1 MPKRSLWLIILLSC
15 CVGVLVFEASR
26 RYDDSRTDTIAQ
38 DLLERVYV
46 RALREYYEFLSEVRA
61 LAVTSD
67 LGSEEPID
75 LDLARSPM
83 AFYVTTNRAD
93 VQVTSTDWQ
102 VAQSLDDLTGRLTS
116 PLRSQENVDILLSL
130 LVGNQTL
137 KFRIDIEDWIAS
149 LCADMGFDRLA
160 SRLDQVD
167 IQLSAADRQR
177 FAAFPDFMASDLVL
191 YLDADPVRAR
201 FSQPTFAILTS
212 LSAILVT
219 FLLCWLARNNQRR
232 RQQAEIERD
241 QSLSKAAG
249 LSNQLEKAQ
258 EHVYSVEK
266 LANLGEISAGIAH
279 EVNNPM
285 AYIESNL
292 IGLQDDL
299 DIMMDFIRHVDLT
312 LQRPGLDPRLT
323 QPLLRRYQQDQVG
336 RALEVSNSRLQDCL
350 DGVARIDQ
358 IVRDMRK
365 LTHSGD
371 GLMQICDVNRD
382 FISVINIA
390 RSRLPSQVQLNV
402 NLLTCPPI
410 LCNPSQVSQVLM
422 NLLVNAI
429 QAIGAGPGVI
439 AVDQEVTD
447 RHILIKVMDDGPG
460 MAPEVA
466 EHIFEPF
473 FTTKPTDQG
482 SGMGL
487 SLCYKLIRE
496 HRGDITLDTTPDR
509 GSCFTI
515 TLPIMTSEEH
525 NVIE

>member
-1 MPKRSLWLIILLSC
+1 MVLLSC
-15 CVGVLVFEASR
+15 VVGVLVFEASR
-26 RYDDSRTDTIAQ
+26 RYDESRADSIAQ
-38 DLLERVYV
+38 NLLERVYV

-61 LAVTSD
+61 LSITIEPNSV
-67 LGSEEPID
+67 EPID

-83 AFYVTTNRAD
+83 AFYVGTDSTD
-93 VQVTSTDWQ
+93 VQVTATDWQ
-102 VAQSLDDLTGRLTS
+102 VAQSLDDLSGRLTS
-116 PLRSQENVDILLSL
+116 PLRSEENVDILLSL
-130 LVGNQTL
+130 LIDNQTF
-137 KFRIDIEDWIAS
+137 KFRIDIENWIAS

-160 SRLDQVD
+160 SRLDQRD
-167 IQLSAADRQR
+167 IQLSEADRQR
-177 FAAFPDFMASDLVL
+177 FAAFPDFIASDLVL
-191 YLDADPVRAR
+191 YLDADPVRSR
-201 FSQPTFAILTS
+201 FSQPTFAILMGMS
-212 LSAILVT
+212 SILVT
-219 FLLCWLARNNQRR
+219 FLLCLLARNNYRR

-241 QSLSKAAG
+241 QSLSREAG
-249 LSNQLEKAQ
+249 LSNQLEKAH
-258 EHVYSVEK
+258 EHVQSVEK

-292 IGLQDDL
+292 MGLQDDL
-299 DIMMDFIRHVDLT
+299 DVMADFIRHVDLT

-323 QPLLRRYQQDQVG
+323 QPLLRRYQHDQVG
-336 RALEVSNSRLQDCL
+336 RALDVSNGRLQDCL
-350 DGVARIDQ
+350 EGVARIDQ

-371 GLMQICDVNRD
+371 GLMQIADVNRD
-382 FISVINIA
+382 FVSVINIA
-390 RSRLPSQVQLNV
+390 RSRLPNHIQLKV
-402 NLLTCPPI
+402 NLINCPPI
-410 LCNPSQVSQVLM
+410 FCNPSQISQVLM

-429 QAIGAGPGVI
+429 QALGTSKGVI
-439 AVDQEVTD
+439 SVDQEMTD
-447 RHILIKVMDDGPG
+447 RHILIKVTDDGPG

-466 EHIFEPF
+466 EQIFEPF

-496 HRGDITLDTTPDR
+496 HQGDITIDTAPDR

-515 TLPIMTSEEH
+515 SLPIMTSEEH